1 MIMDDKLRQPYQGH
15 LIKFTNVVKGWQSRW
30 FILDPERGSLE
41 YYLSEGGDKYEKA
54 RGSILLAGA
63 VISPSDEDSLT
74 FTVSP
79 AVGESYKLR
88 AHDTRDRQ
96 MWINRL
102 RIIAEMHTR
111 AIAHHHPPL
120 APREHRIRENT
131 SSHSH
136 LSGFGGGLD
145 VIDAFTQVAE
155 ILEESQRQ
163 HSALAQSIEELPS
176 HGPGIKC
183 IEPNILLIK
192 ATSQA
197 TILCLDQCLSALR
210 SRHSAL
216 QFNANHSKQSSQF
229 SKSLISF
236 SPLVSPLM
244 GRSPRSRRRH
254 TADLTGDVNQRRS
267 SPGYK
272 HHSSSPHRSIPSNKS
287 KTAPQS
293 PALPILPSTLPVKA
307 QRTSSSPTPS
317 GISET
322 SSTSSTLGKLTS
334 ITPQSNLE
342 KTLPKSFA
350 IPSAGSVVKGNNVPR
365 EIDSEDVSD
374 SDDVL
379 NLSDDEERL
388 PVEEGQKSVIMHI
401 ISQLRLGMDLTRVT
415 LPTFILEKRSLLEMF
430 ADFLGHP
437 DLFLKISACSSPEER
452 ILAVAKWYLTSIHV
466 GRHGSV
472 AKKPYNPI
480 IGEVFYCS
488 WRVPVNV
495 VEENTD
501 NESDSQN
508 FYTIRYSSEQVSHHP
523 PEKEM
528 CVNAHIWTKSKFL
541 GMSVGVNLIGNISL
555 YLGKFSETYH
565 LAMPSAYA
573 RSVLMEPWVELGGR
587 VNIYCPQSGYSA
599 PIVFHTKVID
609 IKNLGLVCRKRVRL
623 LEKQEENESRRLW
636 IDVSK
641 ALARECLET
650 ATNHKKALED
660 KQRFEEQRRK
670 ESNTSF
676 QTKLFTPSGNDQWVY
691 KDLPNYAKNLL
702 SSSQQS
708 VT

>member
-1 MIMDDKLRQPYQGH
+1 
-15 LIKFTNVVKGWQSRW
+15 
-30 FILDPERGSLE
+30 
-41 YYLSEGGDKYEKA
+41 
-54 RGSILLAGA
+54 
-63 VISPSDEDSLT
+63 
-74 FTVSP
+74 
-79 AVGESYKLR
+79 
-88 AHDTRDRQ
+88 
-96 MWINRL
+96 
-102 RIIAEMHTR
+102 
-111 AIAHHHPPL
+111 
-120 APREHRIRENT
+120 
-131 SSHSH
+131 
-136 LSGFGGGLD
+136 
-145 VIDAFTQVAE
+145 
-155 ILEESQRQ
+155 
-163 HSALAQSIEELPS
+163 
-176 HGPGIKC
+176 
-183 IEPNILLIK
+183 
-192 ATSQA
+192 
-197 TILCLDQCLSALR
+197 
-210 SRHSAL
+210 
-216 QFNANHSKQSSQF
+216 
-229 SKSLISF
+229 
-236 SPLVSPLM
+236 M

-317 GISET
+317 GISEA

-334 ITPQSNLE
+334 ITPQSNVE
-342 KTLPKSFA
+342 KTFLKSCA
-350 IPSAGSVVKGNNVPR
+350 IPSAGSVVKGNNVPK

-379 NLSDDEERL
+379 NLSDDEDRL
-388 PVEEGQKSVIMHI
+388 PVEDGQKSVIMHI

-495 VEENTD
+495 VEENTNND
-501 NESDSQN
+501 SDSQN

-523 PEKEM
+523 PVSAFYFECPEKEM

-565 LAMPSAYA
+565 LSMPSAYA

-599 PIVFHTKVID
+599 PIVFHTKPFYGGKLHKITCEVKTPSGSTLCRIQGEWDSSLELIHENGNTEVID

-660 KQRFEEQRRK
+660 KQE
-670 ESNTSF
+670 
-676 QTKLFTPSGNDQWVY
+676 G
-691 KDLPNYAKNLL
+691 
-702 SSSQQS
+702 
-708 VT
+708 